1 MSRPTASL
9 HSLARPRVAALALIG
24 LALAGCSNSSR
35 FDTPYASNNRQPAPR
50 GEVTGSIAPR
60 PQPSSRIV
68 AQPLPTPSAPTTVAA
83 SSGGYSTGA
92 QGLGAYRPGTQQN
105 SDVTGSVAIQPAAS
119 GGWTWDGGS
128 PVTVGYG
135 ETAEMVARKHG
146 VPLTALLQ
154 TNGIANPAAVKPGQ
168 RLVIPRYVSSSAP
181 QANAPQAYVPQ
192 AATPRTAAPAPV
204 AAASGENVHVVGP
217 GESLMG
223 IARKNSIALS
233 VLARANN
240 IEPHA
245 RLNIGDRITIPGGR
259 QAAAVQ
265 RTAPTIAAP
274 VSAPSISAPQVAQP
288 RIIPMD
294 KTAAVPAQTA
304 RMATQEPATTET
316 AASGAEAAGA
326 VPSFRWPVHGRV
338 IAGFGAKANG
348 AQNDGINLAVP
359 EGTPIKAAEDGVVA
373 YAGNEL
379 KGYGNLV
386 LIRHANGFVS
396 AYANAKELLVKRG
409 DNIKRGQ
416 VIANAGQTGNVTSP
430 QLHFEI
436 RKGSTPV
443 DPTKYL
449 SGSAG

>member
-9 HSLARPRVAALALIG
+9 HSLARPQVAALALIG

-35 FDTPYASNNRQPAPR
+35 FDTPYASNNRQPTPR

-68 AQPLPTPSAPTTVAA
+68 AQPLPTPSAPATVAA

-92 QGLGAYRPGTQQN
+92 QGLGAYRPATQQN
-105 SDVTGSVAIQPAAS
+105 SDITGSVAAQPKPA

-135 ETAEMVARKHG
+135 ETAEMIARKHG

-181 QANAPQAYVPQ
+181 QASAPQAYVPQ
-192 AATPRTAAPAPV
+192 AAAPRMAAPAPV
-204 AAASGENVHVVGP
+204 AAASGDNVHVVGP

-233 VLARANN
+233 ALARANN
-240 IEPHA
+240 LEPHA

-259 QAAAVQ
+259 QAAVQ
-265 RTAPTIAAP
+265 RPAPTIAAP

-294 KTAAVPAQTA
+294 KTAAIPAQTA
-304 RMATQEPATTET
+304 RMATQEPVATET

-338 IAGFGAKANG
+338 IAAFGSKPNG
-348 AQNDGINLAVP
+348 VQNDGINLAVP

-409 DNIKRGQ
+409 DSIKRGQ

-449 SGSAG
+449 SGAAG